1 MGTGDQNGVLK
12 TQGGRVLA
20 VTTYGHTIAEAVQ
33 QAQTELGKIQFEGK
47 YHRRDIGFEFPDA

>member
-1 MGTGDQNGVLK
+1 LK